1 MFMETPTVDLF
12 PPLVGAQC
20 DTNVTDMVAEDLAN
34 GSGTCHRQC
43 VVLSRGTSVII
54 SLGCRDVSSVMKLS

>member
-12 PPLVGAQC
+12 SPLVGAQC

-34 GSGTCHRQC
+34 GSGTCHR
-43 VVLSRGTSVII
+43 
-54 SLGCRDVSSVMKLS
+54 